1 MACKNYQVDEVLR
14 KLSLKNDVKI
24 EPSVQ
29 KIFVLTDKVDTKE
42 GVMPNPNKKWDLGNG
57 SWGKIDFLKKCGY
70 SVSYVNKFER

>member
-1 MACKNYQVDEVLR
+1 MARKNYQVDEVLR

-24 EPSVQ
+24 ESSVQ
-29 KIFVLTDKVDTKE
+29 KIFILTDTVDTKE
-42 GVMPNPNKKWDLGNG
+42 GVMSNPNKKWDLGNG